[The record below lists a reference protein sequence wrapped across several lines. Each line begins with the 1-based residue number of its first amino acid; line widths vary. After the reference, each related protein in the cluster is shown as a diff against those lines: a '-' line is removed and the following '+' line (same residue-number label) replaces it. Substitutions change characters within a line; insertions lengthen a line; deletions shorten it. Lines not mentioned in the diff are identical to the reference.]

1 MLIICYKWE
10 GLTKL
15 LVCIIDLYIWR
26 VVLID
31 HLFLHFLIAL
41 DYAIIIQTSLNIS
54 PKSVIKIITFSL
66 RGLCYLSH
74 INLDNVE
81 GVDVLWVTWFR

>member
-15 LVCIIDLYIWR
+15 LVCTIDLYIWR
-26 VVLID
+26 IVLID

-41 DYAIIIQTSLNIS
+41 DYAIDYSNQ
-54 PKSVIKIITFSL
+54 PKYIT
-66 RGLCYLSH
+66 
-74 INLDNVE
+74 
-81 GVDVLWVTWFR
+81 